1 MKGGIILGNRNQNI
15 KGSMLNN
22 NTKLQFNII
31 LLTPCLSRD
40 ESMPWKMAMDNL
52 KRY

>member
-1 MKGGIILGNRNQNI
+1 MKGGITHRNRNQNT
-15 KGSMLNN
+15 KGSILNN

-40 ESMPWKMAMDNL
+40 ESGPWKMAMDNL